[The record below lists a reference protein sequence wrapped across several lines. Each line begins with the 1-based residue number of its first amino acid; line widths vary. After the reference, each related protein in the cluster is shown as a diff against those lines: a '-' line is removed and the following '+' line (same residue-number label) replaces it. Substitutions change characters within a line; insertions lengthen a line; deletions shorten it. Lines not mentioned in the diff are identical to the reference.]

1 MDTGPERLARLEER
15 VEHVREELGKVSERV
30 DEIYVLIQRGK
41 GAKWVLMGLISLVSW
56 AIGFALSHK
65 ILPF

>member
-15 VEHVREELGKVSERV
+15 VDNVRTEMAKVSERV
-30 DEIYVLIQRGK
+30 DEIYVILQRGK
-41 GAKWVLMGLISLVSW
+41 GAKWVLMGLIAFASW

-65 ILPF
+65 VLPF